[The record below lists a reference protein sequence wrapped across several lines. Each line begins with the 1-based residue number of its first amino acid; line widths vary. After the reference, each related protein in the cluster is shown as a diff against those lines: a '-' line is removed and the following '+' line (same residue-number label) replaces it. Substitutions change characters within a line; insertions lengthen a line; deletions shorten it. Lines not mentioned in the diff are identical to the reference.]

1 MANANE
7 VVACAGAS
15 GAGANGAG
23 ASGAGASGAGAS
35 GECPSEVGA
44 EAELLAKYNRVIY
57 ILNACNIPCN
67 AMADLDGMLLDK
79 ETCLNTAKYNHLK
92 TVEFPLLK
100 KHFSSSYLTALQETA
115 TSKQKWPL
123 LNLIRQLLRSCN
135 YKLTP
140 KRVADGYTLTGE
152 KKYKRMFII
161 EKMQL

>member
-1 MANANE
+1 MAE
-7 VVACAGAS
+7 AS
-15 GAGANGAG
+15 LDK
-23 ASGAGASGAGAS
+23 
-35 GECPSEVGA
+35 GA
-44 EAELLAKYNRVIY
+44 ESETETVAELVAKYSRVIY

-67 AMADLDGMLLDK
+67 SMADLDGMLLAK
-79 ETCLNTAKYNHLK
+79 ETCINTEKYNHLK

-100 KHFSSSYLTALQETA
+100 KHFSSSYLTALQDTA

-135 YKLTP
+135 YKLVP

>member
-1 MANANE
+1 MAS
-7 VVACAGAS
+7 AS
-15 GAGANGAG
+15 ASEAGAGAGTDKDLVVADL
-23 ASGAGASGAGAS
+23 
-35 GECPSEVGA
+35 V
-44 EAELLAKYNRVIY
+44 AKYNRVIY

-67 AMADLDGMLLDK
+67 SMADLDGMLLAK
-79 ETCLNTAKYNHLK
+79 ETCINTEKYNHLK

-100 KHFSSSYLTALQETA
+100 KHFSSSYLTALQDTA

-135 YKLTP
+135 YKLVP